1 MKSDA
6 DRVTAAMA
14 SMAIVEFL
22 QDVSEM
28 VPPTTKEANKL
39 RLAIR
44 LLRDF
49 PRWLTTRSGD

>member
-6 DRVTAAMA
+6 DRVTAAVA

-22 QDVSEM
+22 RDVSEM

>member
-6 DRVTAAMA
+6 DRVTAAVA

>member
-1 MKSDA
+1 
-6 DRVTAAMA
+6 
-14 SMAIVEFL
+14 MAIVEFL
-22 QDVSEM
+22 RDVSEM
-28 VPPTTKEANKL
+28 VPPTTKETNKL

>member
-6 DRVTAAMA
+6 DRVTAAVA

-22 QDVSEM
+22 QHVSEM